1 MTSSSDTS
9 RSPLLLMVAGAKGA
23 IASTLAVAVTSLRH
37 DPRLVLPSLTTAEKF
52 PFIGPP
58 QVLRM
63 VGWDQ
68 GRKSL
73 LESLKGHGVLSE
85 NIWKPHE
92 SELEKMGIEEAPD
105 SSLDLKSQIKK
116 VVEDIQGFQNRY
128 PDSRPVFVNLLPAAI
143 RQDLS
148 LCKTQHQL
156 HSELDPKTF
165 PDMAYILAAIQC
177 GLPVI
182 NFTPNEVEIPVVLK
196 EVTERALPLCGRDGK
211 TGQTYLKVVLASALK
226 ARRLFIDGWYSLN
239 ILGNADGENL
249 AEPGKA
255 EGKLLNKT
263 ELLDD
268 LLGYRVGERYQ
279 TATHK
284 VLIDYYPP
292 RGDAKEAWDVIDFLG
307 LFGLPM
313 SLRLNLQGRDSIL
326 AAPMVLDLARWMA
339 ALHLAGKKGPIP
351 ELGFFFKKP
360 VGNAPALTFQDQLHS
375 LDELERTCE
384 SDFAR
389 KNPSL

>member
-1 MTSSSDTS
+1 MTPFSDSS

-23 IASTLAVAVTSLRH
+23 IASTLAVAIAAIRH
-37 DPRLVLPSLTTAEKF
+37 DPRLVLPSLTTADKF
-52 PFIGPP
+52 PFLGPP
-58 QVLRM
+58 QALRM
-63 VGWDQ
+63 VGWD
-68 GRKSL
+68 KSRNNL
-73 LESLKGHGVLSE
+73 LESIKAHGVLSE
-85 NIWKPHE
+85 NIWQSHD
-92 SELEKMGIEEAPD
+92 SELEKILIEEAPD
-105 SSLDLKSQIKK
+105 PSLDLKDQVKK
-116 VVEDIQGFQNRY
+116 VAEDIQGFQNRY
-128 PDSRPVFVNLLPAAI
+128 PDSLPIFVNLLPAAI

-148 LCKTQHQL
+148 LCQTQNQL
-156 HSELDPKTF
+156 YSELDPKTF
-165 PDMAYILAAIQC
+165 PDMAYIMAAIQC

-182 NFTPNEVEIPVVLK
+182 NFTPNEVEIPIILNEAV
-196 EVTERALPLCGRDGK
+196 ERALPFCGRDGK
-211 TGQTYLKVVLASALK
+211 TGQTYLKVVLASAFK
-226 ARRLFIDGWYSLN
+226 ARSLFIDGWYSLN
-239 ILGNADGENL
+239 ILGNSDGKNL
-249 AEPGKA
+249 VEPGKA

-268 LLGYRVGERYQ
+268 LLGYRVGERYH

-360 VGNAPALTFQDQLHS
+360 VGDIPPLTFQAQLLC
-375 LDELERTCE
+375 LDELERACE
-384 SDFAR
+384 STFAR
-389 KNPSL
+389 RQPSQ

>member
-1 MTSSSDTS
+1 
-9 RSPLLLMVAGAKGA
+9 MVAGAKGA
-23 IASTLAVAVTSLRH
+23 IASTLAVALTALRH
-37 DPRLVLPSLTTAEKF
+37 DPQLVLPSLTTADKF
-52 PFIGPP
+52 PFLGPP
-58 QVLRM
+58 QTLRM
-63 VGWDQ
+63 VGWDKC
-68 GRKSL
+68 RKSL
-73 LESLKGHGVLSE
+73 LESIKGHGVLSE
-85 NIWKPHE
+85 NTWKAHE
-92 SELEKMGIEEAPD
+92 AGLDKMFIKEAPD
-105 SSLDLKSQIKK
+105 PSLDLKTQVKK
-116 VVEDIQGFQNRY
+116 LAEDMQGFQSRY
-128 PDSRPVFVNLLPAAI
+128 PDSLPVFVNLLPAAI

-148 LCKTQHQL
+148 LCQTLSQL
-156 HSELDPKTF
+156 HLELDPKTF
-165 PDMAYILAAIQC
+165 PDMAYTLAAIQC

-196 EVTERALPLCGRDGK
+196 EAVERDLPLCGRDGK
-211 TGQTYLKVVLASALK
+211 TGQTFLKVVLASALK
-226 ARRLFIDGWYSLN
+226 ARSLFIDGWYSLN

-249 AEPGKA
+249 VEPGKA
-255 EGKLLNKT
+255 EGKLANKT
-263 ELLDD
+263 ELLDE

-284 VLIDYYPP
+284 VCIDYYPP

-339 ALHLAGKKGPIP
+339 ALHLTGKKGPIP

-360 VGNAPALTFQDQLHS
+360 VGPTPPLSFQDQLLC

-384 SDFAR
+384 SAFAGR
-389 KNPSL
+389 QPFP

>member
-1 MTSSSDTS
+1 
-9 RSPLLLMVAGAKGA
+9 MVAGAKGA
-23 IASTLAVAVTSLRH
+23 IASTLAVAIAAIRH
-37 DPRLVLPSLTTAEKF
+37 DPRLVLPSLTTADKF
-52 PFIGPP
+52 PFLGPP
-58 QVLRM
+58 QALRM
-63 VGWDQ
+63 VGWDKS
-68 GRKSL
+68 RKNL
-73 LESLKGHGVLSE
+73 LESIKVHGVLSE
-85 NIWKPHE
+85 NIWQSHD
-92 SELEKMGIEEAPD
+92 SELEKILIEEDPD
-105 SSLDLKSQIKK
+105 PSLELKDQVKK
-116 VVEDIQGFQNRY
+116 VAEDIQGFQNRY
-128 PDSRPVFVNLLPAAI
+128 PDSLPIFVNLLPAAI

-148 LCKTQHQL
+148 FCQTQNQL
-156 HSELDPKTF
+156 YSELDPKTF
-165 PDMAYILAAIQC
+165 PDMAYIMAAIQC

-182 NFTPNEVEIPVVLK
+182 NFTPNEVEIPVILSEAV
-196 EVTERALPLCGRDGK
+196 ERALPFCGRDGK
-211 TGQTYLKVVLASALK
+211 TGQTYLKVVLASAFK
-226 ARRLFIDGWYSLN
+226 ARSLFIDGWYSLN
-239 ILGNADGENL
+239 ILGNSDGENL
-249 AEPGKA
+249 VEPGKA

-268 LLGYRVGERYQ
+268 LLGYRVGERYH

-360 VGNAPALTFQDQLHS
+360 VGETPPLTFQDQLQS
-375 LDELERTCE
+375 LTELERACE
-384 SDFAR
+384 STFAR
-389 KNPSL
+389 RHPSQ